1 MGVNM
6 TTYTYVGL
14 EWDAEDD
21 ELIMPIIEALEKKGI
36 VRRFEIPE
44 EVYEKMIEKRWK
56 GNEAV

>member
-56 GNEAV
+56 GEEAV